1 MKQYV
6 AIYKTTGELV
16 LISSNTLCSTVE
28 FQVGEM
34 IFSYLMAE
42 LGGQSNFEFIGD
54 F

>member
-16 LISSNTLCSTVE
+16 LVNSTILCSEVE
-28 FQVGEM
+28 FQVGDKV
-34 IFSYLMAE
+34 FLYLMAE
-42 LGGQSNFEFIGD
+42 LGGQSNFEIIGD